1 MLQWSLIF
9 VLAFFIASIQCSDK
23 AVSDLTYYLAK
34 TSFKYMAADG
44 TGKEVP
50 TNHEDTILM
59 VATESGKIVGSAQS
73 YCRHVNPPL
82 EQIKNK
88 SYATPIISL
97 QGTSWYYP
105 LKDGEIVEDK
115 GFNISQSCA
124 PITYG
129 CITLVHNYCSVPV
142 DDLKSDKKTKPA
154 ILSKSSKKP
163 IPGSKL
169 IAQIYYN
176 REAYNVEVEVKDFSE
191 CQKQFDPENVYL
203 VDAEEQICTAR
214 IYKKLGDNPIALPA
228 ALLFEKKDNK
238 VYLIGIESRAEGEL
252 SLSTFAPYHCDKFED
267 ACSP

>member
-9 VLAFFIASIQCSDK
+9 VIGFFIASIQCSDN
-23 AVSDLTYYLAK
+23 AVSDLTYYIA
-34 TSFKYMAADG
+34 TSEFEYIAIDG
-44 TGKEVP
+44 TGQEVP
-50 TNHEDTILM
+50 KNHSDLILM

-82 EQIKNK
+82 EQIILLHGASIYSPWGLTLDPSKG
-88 SYATPIISL
+88 TPASK
-97 QGTSWYYP
+97 P
-105 LKDGEIVEDK
+105 
-115 GFNISQSCA
+115 CA
-124 PITYG
+124 PLTYG

-142 DDLKSDKKTKPA
+142 EGLKADKTTKPA

-163 IPGSKL
+163 VAGSKL
-169 IAQIYYN
+169 IAHYYGKN
-176 REAYNVEVEVKDFSE
+176 GQNNVEVEVKDFSE

-203 VDAEEQICTAR
+203 VDAEEQICTTRA
-214 IYKKLGDNPIALPA
+214 YPELGDDPIALPA

-238 VYLIGIESRAEGEL
+238 VYLIGIESRAEGKL